1 LGFVEKLWQWLGVS
15 EVEEETPSNL
25 PVIDDRDLNRKANL
39 VSLHGAK
46 TVRVVVCE
54 PSTFEEAQDLAD
66 SLKNRRQ
73 VVINLNHTEPDIAR
87 RIIDF
92 LSGTTY
98 ALDGQTQKLGE
109 SIFLFAPSN
118 VEISKE
124 PRMMLR
130 SSFVY
135 SRGNTYGR
143 RDE

>member
-1 LGFVEKLWQWLGVS
+1 MGIVDKVWRWLGVV
-15 EVEEETPSNL
+15 EVEEEEPSNL
-25 PVIDDRDLNRKANL
+25 PIVDNRDLNRKANL
-39 VSLHGAK
+39 VSLQGAK

-73 VVINLNHTEPDIAR
+73 VVLNLNSTEADISR

-118 VEISKE
+118 VEISRE
-124 PRMMLR
+124 PRTLLR
-130 SSFVY
+130 SSFTY
-135 SRGNTYGR
+135 TRGNAFGR
-143 RDE
+143 NE

>member
-1 LGFVEKLWQWLGVS
+1 MSFFDKIWRWLGFA
-15 EVEEETPSNL
+15 EVEEEEYSSL
-25 PVIDDRDLNRKANL
+25 PTVDNRDLNRKANL
-39 VSLHGAK
+39 VSLQGAK
-46 TVRVVVCE
+46 TVRVVVRE
-54 PSTFEEAQDLAD
+54 PTTFEEAQDLAD

-73 VVINLNHTEPDIAR
+73 VVLNLNNTEIDIAR

-118 VEISKE
+118 VEISRE
-124 PRMMLR
+124 PRMLLR
-130 SSFVY
+130 NSFVQ
-135 SRGNTYGR
+135 SRGKVFG

>member
-1 LGFVEKLWQWLGVS
+1 MGMLEKVWRWLGVADI
-15 EVEEETPSNL
+15 EEEETASL
-25 PVIDDRDLNRKANL
+25 PIVDNRDLGRKANL
-39 VSLHGAK
+39 VSLQGAK
-46 TVRVVVCE
+46 TVRVVVSE
-54 PSTFEEAQDLAD
+54 PTTFEEAQDLAD

-73 VVINLNHTEPDIAR
+73 VVLNLNSTEPEIAR

-118 VEISKE
+118 VEISRE
-124 PRMMLR
+124 PRMLLR
-130 SSFVY
+130 SSFTY
-135 SRGNTYGR
+135 SRGNAFG